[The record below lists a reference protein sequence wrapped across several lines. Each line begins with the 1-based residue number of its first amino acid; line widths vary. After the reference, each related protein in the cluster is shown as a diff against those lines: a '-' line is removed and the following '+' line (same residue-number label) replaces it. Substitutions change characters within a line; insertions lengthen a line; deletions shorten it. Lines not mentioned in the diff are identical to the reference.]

1 MRGATILRHQRL
13 LATRLQLQGGLRSAN
28 RSGIPQVVHCLV
40 EVLLVLIGE
49 LGDHLREVVR
59 CGYELVRVEA
69 LIVEG
74 IVRVKNP

>member
-1 MRGATILRHQRL
+1 
-13 LATRLQLQGGLRSAN
+13 
-28 RSGIPQVVHCLV
+28 
-40 EVLLVLIGE
+40 LLVLIGE

-74 IVRVKNP
+74 IVRVKNS